1 MDELFRNKEDSD
13 AIKKIN
19 LDELYDKKKTY
30 DLSKLSTYNKILN
43 RIHDKIK
50 ITSRQKMNEQF
61 CWYVIPE
68 IMLGVAAYDRASC
81 ISYILEELTSNGF
94 VVRYTHPNLIFVS
107 WKHYI
112 PSYVRTE
119 FKKKTGMIIDEH
131 GNPIQEY
138 DDFGNPIENRA
149 PAANNPLSANS
160 LDPFNMGLTRKIN
173 NGKIG
178 GGGGG
183 DPSAAKKEFK
193 PITEYKP
200 TGNLVYGKDLFK
212 KIEDKFS

>member
-19 LDELYDKKKTY
+19 LDELYDRKKTY

-50 ITSRQKMNEQF
+50 ITSRQKINEQF
-61 CWYVIPE
+61 CWYIIPE

-119 FKKKTGMIIDEH
+119 FKKKTGVIIDEH
-131 GNPIQEY
+131 GNQIQEY
-138 DDFGNPIENRA
+138 DDYGNPIENRG
-149 PAANNPLSANS
+149 PVANNPLSANS
-160 LDPFNMGLTRKIN
+160 LDPFNMGLARKIN
-173 NGKIG
+173 NGKNNG
-178 GGGGG
+178 NDASG
-183 DPSAAKKEFK
+183 AAKKEFK

>member
-13 AIKKIN
+13 KIKKIN
-19 LDELYDKKKTY
+19 LEELYDRKKTY
-30 DLSKLSTYNKILN
+30 DLSKLSIYNKILN
-43 RIHDKIK
+43 RIHEKIK
-50 ITSRQKMNEQF
+50 ITSRQKVDTQF

-68 IMLGVAAYDRASC
+68 IMLGVASYDRASC

-94 VVRYTHPNLIFVS
+94 VVRYTHPNLIFIS
-107 WKHYI
+107 WKHYV

-119 FKKKTGMIIDEH
+119 FKKKTGIVIDENGNRVEELDEN
-131 GNPIQEY
+131 GNPI
-138 DDFGNPIENRA
+138 A
-149 PAANNPLSANS
+149 PSHHINNPLSSNS

-173 NGKIG
+173 TKNNTEN
-178 GGGGG
+178 
-183 DPSAAKKEFK
+183 PANKKEFK
-193 PITEYKP
+193 PINDYKP